1 MVVRSDSILI
11 LINGIALMVAMVFGV
26 VAMTFGSGTAVA
38 ESDQT
43 SADYIMPGCRDVAA
57 LIAFSDSESKEN
69 VSRMS
74 LCIGIVTGLSYM
86 GPRYGIC
93 LPAGTTSRQAVRVVV
108 QYIDGQSPER
118 MHENFNSLAVE
129 ALRETWP
136 CGN

>member
-1 MVVRSDSILI
+1 MAMVRTQSIPI
-11 LINGIALMVAMVFGV
+11 LINRTALIVAMIF
-26 VAMTFGSGTAVA
+26 SCGTAVA
-38 ESDQT
+38 EPDQT
-43 SADYIMPGCRDVAA
+43 SADYMMPGCRDVAA
-57 LIAFSDSESKEN
+57 LIAFSDSESEEN

-93 LPAGTTSRQAVRVVV
+93 LPAGTTSRQAVRALV

>member
-1 MVVRSDSILI
+1 MVVRSHSIPI
-11 LINGIALMVAMVFGV
+11 LINGIALIF
-26 VAMTFGSGTAVA
+26 AMTFGCGTAIA
-38 ESDQT
+38 EPDQT

-93 LPAGTTSRQAVRVVV
+93 LPAGTTSRQAFRVVV